1 MFSIILG
8 SWELLTTR
16 QRFTMGVMVLARV
29 LANFLDLVALSLIAV
44 LVALATGATPK
55 IPLIG
60 DIEGLSREPVVAFLI
75 LTALVFALKTG
86 LGLFLSRLTYLF
98 LARVETSASMKIV
111 ESVFGSGLAR
121 LKEFGKSEL
130 DWAVVRSTNIAFSVV
145 LGNAMA
151 LLAETTLAA
160 MVMVVFIVTDWLLA
174 IFVISYFSVILISFQ
189 LFARARIIRSGRD
202 FSDGTVSVGQALQD
216 FAGAFREISV
226 SAKKAFFI
234 ERIRESREK
243 ISFGQAK
250 QAYIQA
256 VPRLMIEMGLI
267 VGAIVFAA
275 VEYTRTNGEPNYVV
289 MGIFLI
295 GSLRIMSSLL
305 PIQRAAASMRYN
317 QAQAAAA
324 QRVLKDIA
332 TPPAPTAAENVVM
345 PLPSAT
351 APSVQIRD
359 LSFIYEDSEG
369 GTLALDGIS
378 LDIEPGSFTA
388 FMGPSGGGKSS
399 LIDIIL
405 SLHPPT
411 SGEVLIGGQ
420 PSALYQR
427 SHPDLVS
434 YVPQN
439 PGLVSGSIRD
449 NVALGIPGDKVDDDR
464 VWRALEEAQL
474 AEVVRAMPN
483 GINSDL
489 GKNTDSL
496 SGGQMQRLG
505 IARALY
511 VKARLLILDEAT
523 SALDA
528 ETESEVSRIILELRG
543 RTTVVVVAHRLS
555 TIRKADRIYV
565 LDKGKQVA
573 SGTFNELRNSSD
585 LVKRYVRL
593 MALDD

>member
-1 MFSIILG
+1 
-8 SWELLTTR
+8 
-16 QRFTMGVMVLARV
+16 
-29 LANFLDLVALSLIAV
+29 
-44 LVALATGATPK
+44 
-55 IPLIG
+55 
-60 DIEGLSREPVVAFLI
+60 
-75 LTALVFALKTG
+75 
-86 LGLFLSRLTYLF
+86 
-98 LARVETSASMKIV
+98 
-111 ESVFGSGLAR
+111 
-121 LKEFGKSEL
+121 
-130 DWAVVRSTNIAFSVV
+130 
-145 LGNAMA
+145 
-151 LLAETTLAA
+151 
-160 MVMVVFIVTDWLLA
+160 
-174 IFVISYFSVILISFQ
+174 
-189 LFARARIIRSGRD
+189 
-202 FSDGTVSVGQALQD
+202 
-216 FAGAFREISV
+216 
-226 SAKKAFFI
+226 
-234 ERIRESREK
+234 
-243 ISFGQAK
+243 
-250 QAYIQA
+250 
-256 VPRLMIEMGLI
+256 
-267 VGAIVFAA
+267 
-275 VEYTRTNGEPNYVV
+275 
-289 MGIFLI
+289 
-295 GSLRIMSSLL
+295 
-305 PIQRAAASMRYN
+305 
-317 QAQAAAA
+317 
-324 QRVLKDIA
+324 
-332 TPPAPTAAENVVM
+332 
-345 PLPSAT
+345 
-351 APSVQIRD
+351 
-359 LSFIYEDSEG
+359 
-369 GTLALDGIS
+369 
-378 LDIEPGSFTA
+378 
-388 FMGPSGGGKSS
+388 MGPSGGGKSS

-427 SHPDLVS
+427 THPDLVS

-449 NVALGIPGDKVDDDR
+449 NVALGIPGDKVEDDR